1 MIFLKENGRGPCI
14 LHNARNGE
22 EVCVFAEN
30 MLARMLE
37 TGLSSSSR
45 SISQYSVKHALL

>member
-1 MIFLKENGRGPCI
+1 MIFLKENGRGPFV
-14 LHNARNGE
+14 LHNANGE
-22 EVCVFAEN
+22 EVCFAEN